1 MKKKFQKH
9 LCHWLNIFVLV
20 LRTKANHTQGTR
32 SVSMIKKNVEWQ
44 FVQSKMENT
53 EKKEQMIQS

>member
-32 SVSMIKKNVEWQ
+32 SVSMIKKNVE
-44 FVQSKMENT
+44 
-53 EKKEQMIQS
+53 